1 MAFGVS
7 DLQKEMIKNKF
18 NFQNISFLKKY
29 FFLHNC
35 EENMFYGMKSNGSLQ
50 KMNGHVLWHKH
61 LPHNIIIEF
70 IELFG
75 GGMRLW

>member
-18 NFQNISFLKKY
+18 NFQNISFFKKY

-50 KMNGHVLWHKH
+50 KMNGYVL
-61 LPHNIIIEF
+61 
-70 IELFG
+70 
-75 GGMRLW
+75 